1 MAVPTLSR
9 REVTAGLG
17 AIVLAFSLHP
27 RSAAPQ
33 QPAPLPGSLQR
44 NRMLDAWLR
53 INADGSATVFTG
65 KVELGQGALT
75 ALAQIAAEELDLP
88 VSRVAMISG
97 DTARTP
103 DEGHTSGSF
112 TIEHSGTA
120 LRLAGAE
127 VRGILLELARQRLG
141 VPVDALVAREGI
153 ISAPDGRKVGY
164 GALAAVVDLHR
175 EASAKVAPKPARK
188 HGIVGKSAPRLDIPR
203 KVTGGV
209 AYVQDLR
216 LPGMLHGRVVR
227 PPRYGAR
234 LDDLGKNASP
244 ENVVAVVRDGSFLG
258 VIAEREEQ
266 AIKARSLLAGSAIW
280 SGGSELPD
288 QGRLAAHL
296 MAMPAKDMVV
306 SEKQGSPPAGARTL
320 EATYTKPYIMH
331 AAIGPSCAVAQF
343 NDGKLTVW
351 SHTQGVFPLRKDLAK
366 VLKMDEAAIR
376 CIHAEGSGCYGHNG
390 ADDVALDAALLARA
404 VPGRAV
410 RVQWMRDDEHA
421 WEPFGPAMV
430 MRARAALGADGRIA
444 DWGYELWSNS
454 HAMRPGEPQ
463 GTNLLAGWYLAQ
475 PYPMSPPRVI
485 PQPSGGGDRNAVPP
499 YEFPRQKIVQHF
511 IPDMPIRVSS
521 LRTLGAYANVFAVES
536 FMDELA
542 LASGAGPVAFRL
554 SHLSDPRAKAV
565 IAAAA
570 GKARW
575 REGEQGSLARGRGI
589 AFARYKS
596 LATYVAVVAEV
607 EVDRSSGAIK
617 VPRVTAAADAGQII
631 NPDGLR
637 NQIEGGVIQ
646 STSWTLHEAV
656 QFDGNGI
663 RSRDWRSYPILTMP
677 EVPKVE
683 VELIDRPEEK
693 PLGAGEASQG
703 PAVAAIA
710 NAFAHATGTRLR
722 DLPMTR
728 DRVKAA
734 LG

>member
-141 VPVDALVAREGI
+141 VPVDALVASEGI

-258 VIAEREEQ
+258 VIAEREE
-266 AIKARSLLAGSAIW
+266 
-280 SGGSELPD
+280 
-288 QGRLAAHL
+288 
-296 MAMPAKDMVV
+296 
-306 SEKQGSPPAGARTL
+306 
-320 EATYTKPYIMH
+320 
-331 AAIGPSCAVAQF
+331 
-343 NDGKLTVW
+343 
-351 SHTQGVFPLRKDLAK
+351 
-366 VLKMDEAAIR
+366 
-376 CIHAEGSGCYGHNG
+376 
-390 ADDVALDAALLARA
+390 
-404 VPGRAV
+404 
-410 RVQWMRDDEHA
+410 
-421 WEPFGPAMV
+421 
-430 MRARAALGADGRIA
+430 
-444 DWGYELWSNS
+444 
-454 HAMRPGEPQ
+454 
-463 GTNLLAGWYLAQ
+463 
-475 PYPMSPPRVI
+475 
-485 PQPSGGGDRNAVPP
+485 
-499 YEFPRQKIVQHF
+499 
-511 IPDMPIRVSS
+511 
-521 LRTLGAYANVFAVES
+521 
-536 FMDELA
+536 
-542 LASGAGPVAFRL
+542 
-554 SHLSDPRAKAV
+554 
-565 IAAAA
+565 
-570 GKARW
+570 
-575 REGEQGSLARGRGI
+575 
-589 AFARYKS
+589 
-596 LATYVAVVAEV
+596 
-607 EVDRSSGAIK
+607 
-617 VPRVTAAADAGQII
+617 
-631 NPDGLR
+631 
-637 NQIEGGVIQ
+637 
-646 STSWTLHEAV
+646 
-656 QFDGNGI
+656 
-663 RSRDWRSYPILTMP
+663 
-677 EVPKVE
+677 
-683 VELIDRPEEK
+683 
-693 PLGAGEASQG
+693 
-703 PAVAAIA
+703 
-710 NAFAHATGTRLR
+710 
-722 DLPMTR
+722 
-728 DRVKAA
+728 
-734 LG
+734 

>member
-1 MAVPTLSR
+1 
-9 REVTAGLG
+9 
-17 AIVLAFSLHP
+17 
-27 RSAAPQ
+27 
-33 QPAPLPGSLQR
+33 
-44 NRMLDAWLR
+44 
-53 INADGSATVFTG
+53 
-65 KVELGQGALT
+65 
-75 ALAQIAAEELDLP
+75 
-88 VSRVAMISG
+88 
-97 DTARTP
+97 
-103 DEGHTSGSF
+103 
-112 TIEHSGTA
+112 
-120 LRLAGAE
+120 
-127 VRGILLELARQRLG
+127 
-141 VPVDALVAREGI
+141 
-153 ISAPDGRKVGY
+153 
-164 GALAAVVDLHR
+164 
-175 EASAKVAPKPARK
+175 
-188 HGIVGKSAPRLDIPR
+188 
-203 KVTGGV
+203 
-209 AYVQDLR
+209 
-216 LPGMLHGRVVR
+216 
-227 PPRYGAR
+227 
-234 LDDLGKNASP
+234 
-244 ENVVAVVRDGSFLG
+244 
-258 VIAEREEQ
+258 
-266 AIKARSLLAGSAIW
+266 
-280 SGGSELPD
+280 
-288 QGRLAAHL
+288 
-296 MAMPAKDMVV
+296 
-306 SEKQGSPPAGARTL
+306 
-320 EATYTKPYIMH
+320 
-331 AAIGPSCAVAQF
+331 
-343 NDGKLTVW
+343 
-351 SHTQGVFPLRKDLAK
+351 
-366 VLKMDEAAIR
+366 
-376 CIHAEGSGCYGHNG
+376 
-390 ADDVALDAALLARA
+390 
-404 VPGRAV
+404 
-410 RVQWMRDDEHA
+410 
-421 WEPFGPAMV
+421 
-430 MRARAALGADGRIA
+430 
-444 DWGYELWSNS
+444 
-454 HAMRPGEPQ
+454 MRPGEPQ

-521 LRTLGAYANVFAVES
+521 LRTLGAYANVFALES

-542 LASGAGPVAFRL
+542 LASGADPVAFRL

-570 GKARW
+570 SKARW

-637 NQIEGGVIQ
+637 NQIEGGIIQ

-710 NAFAHATGTRLR
+710 NAFAHATGRRLR